1 MERCDAQ
8 SIQNHRQET
17 IMATDPK
24 SLEEFKGN
32 VERALE
38 QTRGVLN
45 TYFNFIQSAISS
57 YPSAGGTELGE
68 KLKTYTK
75 ENIAAAREFADKLSQ
90 AKDFED
96 MVRIQTEFMEMQFK
110 AFGEQT
116 KSLGE
121 AATKVATDAVKTLSK
136 DS

>member
-1 MERCDAQ
+1 MGDLKA
-8 SIQNHRQET
+8 
-17 IMATDPK
+17 
-24 SLEEFKGN
+24 N

-45 TYFNFIQSAISS
+45 TYFNFIQRAISS
-57 YPSAGGTELGE
+57 YPSSGTELGE

-96 MVRIQTEFMEMQFK
+96 VVRIQTEFMEVQFR

-121 AATKVATDAVKTLSK
+121 AATKAATDAVETLSK
-136 DS
+136 NS

>member
-1 MERCDAQ
+1 
-8 SIQNHRQET
+8 
-17 IMATDPK
+17 MAEDPQPLGDLK
-24 SLEEFKGN
+24 AN

-45 TYFNFIQSAISS
+45 TYFNFIQRAISS

-68 KLKTYTK
+68 KLKTYTN

-96 MVRIQTEFMEMQFK
+96 VVRIQTEFMEMQFK

-121 AATKVATDAVKTLSK
+121 AATKAATDAVKTLSK
-136 DS
+136 NS

>member
-1 MERCDAQ
+1 
-8 SIQNHRQET
+8 
-17 IMATDPK
+17 MAEDPQPLGNLK
-24 SLEEFKGN
+24 AN

-45 TYFNFIQSAISS
+45 TYFNFIQRAISS
-57 YPSAGGTELGE
+57 YPSGGTELGE

-90 AKDFED
+90 AKHFED
-96 MVRIQTEFMEMQFK
+96 VVRIQTEFMEMQFK

-121 AATKVATDAVKTLSK
+121 SATKVATDAAKTLSK
-136 DS
+136 NS

>member
-1 MERCDAQ
+1 
-8 SIQNHRQET
+8 
-17 IMATDPK
+17 MAEDPQPLGDLK
-24 SLEEFKGN
+24 AN

-45 TYFNFIQSAISS
+45 TYFNFIQRAISS
-57 YPSAGGTELGE
+57 YPSSGTELGE

-96 MVRIQTEFMEMQFK
+96 VVRIQTEFMEMQFK
-110 AFGEQT
+110 AFGEQA

-121 AATKVATDAVKTLSK
+121 AATKAATDAVETLSK
-136 DS
+136 NS

>member
-1 MERCDAQ
+1 
-8 SIQNHRQET
+8 
-17 IMATDPK
+17 MAEDPQPLGDLK
-24 SLEEFKGN
+24 AN

-45 TYFNFIQSAISS
+45 TYFNSIQRAISS
-57 YPSAGGTELGE
+57 YPSGGTELGE
-68 KLKTYTK
+68 KLKSYTK
-75 ENIAAAREFADKLSQ
+75 ENIAAAGEFADKLSQ

-96 MVRIQTEFMEMQFK
+96 VIRIQTEFMEMQFK

-121 AATKVATDAVKTLSK
+121 AATKVATDAAKTLSK
-136 DS
+136 NS